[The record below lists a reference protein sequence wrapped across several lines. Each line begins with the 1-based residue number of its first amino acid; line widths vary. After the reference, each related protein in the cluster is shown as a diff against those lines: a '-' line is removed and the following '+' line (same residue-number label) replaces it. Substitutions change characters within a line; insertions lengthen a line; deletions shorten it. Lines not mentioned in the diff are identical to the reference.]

1 MSHSH
6 SGSDISWHSGDGF
19 SDDSLAHNPQILDD
33 NLSHH
38 SGDLFDSGRFPDQAN
53 PDLSRKSYYSDGSNS
68 DDPIVEN
75 KPVKNYKD
83 PFQDPLRVLG
93 LILLTL
99 SGMAASLY
107 FIKNT
112 VSNKSEF
119 LGSGEYDSSM
129 LIDVCT
135 DVSAFVTGIASAY
148 IVNAGGRFQS
158 GPVFAP
164 AWYVHRAY
172 IIVEF
177 MEWTAGFG
185 PPYEGDDLETG
196 SQQFAAVS
204 EQLLSAF
211 PENGYWRGAAAD
223 AYADELA
230 ELRRYLNDAASYDRQ
245 LKQLVHN
252 QAEWALAVRLIL
264 GLIKLLLCIT
274 AIYLTRA
281 ALIYLP
287 NRMPLFIEASRIAKW
302 IARGA
307 PTVGLLVVII
317 LFSVS
322 ADKCKSINRL
332 KDHYDAISPE
342 DAEIS
347 AEPHIAAAQ
356 KTGVGGFDGIPSIAM
371 LANSAG
377 YAGDAATAK
386 QHRRLSG
393 QLGDG
398 DTASITPAP
407 GAQNFARLA
416 AMSEQTAKLLDKT
429 RPQMDLIGQAT
440 AYKPSAGPASP
451 PAQET
456 DTPAE
461 PAQVDGEGSAPAS
474 ARDGQR
480 APVGVA
486 AAETEARYPA
496 SL

>member
-1 MSHSH
+1 MPSSH
-6 SGSDISWHSGDGF
+6 SGSDLSWHSGDGF
-19 SDDSLAHNPQILDD
+19 SDDGLAHNPQILDD

-38 SGDLFDSGRFPDQAN
+38 SGELFDSGRWLDPAN
-53 PDLSRKSYYSDGSNS
+53 PDESFNIEDSIKDNHFDDRNS
-68 DDPIVEN
+68 LGPIVEN
-75 KPVKNYKD
+75 KPKKNYKD

-148 IVNAGGRFQS
+148 IVNVGGRSQS
-158 GPVFAP
+158 GPIFAP

-287 NRMPLFIEASRIAKW
+287 NNLHLFGEASRKAMW
-302 IARGA
+302 IAQCA
-307 PTVGLLVVII
+307 PAVGLLVVII

-371 LANSAG
+371 LTNSAG

-386 QHRRLSG
+386 QDRRFSG

-407 GAQNFARLA
+407 GAR
-416 AMSEQTAKLLDKT
+416 EGG
-429 RPQMDLIGQAT
+429 R
-440 AYKPSAGPASP
+440 AG
-451 PAQET
+451 
-456 DTPAE
+456 
-461 PAQVDGEGSAPAS
+461 G
-474 ARDGQR
+474 R
-480 APVGVA
+480 
-486 AAETEARYPA
+486 
-496 SL
+496 